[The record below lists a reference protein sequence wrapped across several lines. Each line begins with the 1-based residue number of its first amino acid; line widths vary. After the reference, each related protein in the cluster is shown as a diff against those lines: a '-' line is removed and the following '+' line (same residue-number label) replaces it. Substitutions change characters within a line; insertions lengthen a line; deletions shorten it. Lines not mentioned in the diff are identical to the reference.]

1 MGNDCQLTKLLFFFY
16 PNKTPWY
23 KLEKFAKNRME
34 NLYTDGRV

>member
-1 MGNDCQLTKLLFFFY
+1 MGNDCQLTKLLFFFDQ
-16 PNKTPWY
+16 NKTPWY